1 MYIRGN
7 LRKDVNKVFNIG
19 SLLGVPQFVLIKP
32 YEVLIFL
39 IQMNIPMRRNQP
51 AKKERSGTRVGC
63 AVYACS
69 FKFKMLRLHVV
80 LSMDISVICIELLT
94 QCGLLA

>member
-39 IQMNIPMRRNQP
+39 IQMNMPMWRNQP
-51 AKKERSGTRVGC
+51 AKKRNESGTRVGC
-63 AVYACS
+63 TAWSC
-69 FKFKMLRLHVV
+69 
-80 LSMDISVICIELLT
+80 
-94 QCGLLA
+94 